1 MEYSMSFN
9 VNICQTDS
17 DYENLNDGEPGQVFL
32 CQPVGEQAASTQRC
46 SETLQMEL
54 LDNCSTGSGHTRDDR
69 EQINPLQRHRWSA
82 ATQKILYSLPSRTVG
97 ISRGTTRSSQLHRRR
112 TTTSQGCSHHARPIQ
127 DDFVLTDLEENSS
140 DENKEEQL
148 VSSLQGLSVGDGM
161 RKLRAMTLSLA
172 KKMEL
177 RRRAFSDVAESS
189 HIDGNVP
196 CTSLFSLYVSRT
208 WRHCLFSCASVLAP
222 LRLWHVPMKQLSGR
236 FGTGVL
242 SYFLFL
248 RTLLLFNLFLFVI
261 NGLFLVFPQVNHPPP
276 YNISHLTEFT
286 GLELLTGKGYLSQS
300 VMFYGYYS
308 NTTIKNCHG
317 EVSTPGL
324 VGGPCDGVKSQMVP
338 YNIPAAYFFTIAI
351 TFFIICIILVYSMSK
366 SFGKSFHVLKSNGNV
381 VLKVFCCWDFKVSK
395 KTSVRLQS
403 ETISTQLKEL
413 LSEMLSEKDE
423 ESCMRQLYRLAAHLL
438 AWVVCL
444 SSILLGSM
452 AVHSLSESV
461 IDKQSH
467 SKTTELLLLS
477 AVVSA
482 INLLLPGLF
491 NLCAWVEKSDSP
503 SVQVYV
509 SIFRNLL
516 LKVSL
521 VGVLCFRWLG
531 RIAVEPENRGLQCW
545 ESFVGQELYCLLL
558 MDFIFTVLYTF
569 MGEFLWRLFSKRVL
583 KRNRKPVFDIARNVL
598 ELIYGQT
605 LTWLGVL
612 FAPLLP
618 AVQII
623 KLFVL
628 FYMKKGSLL
637 LNCQASRKPWRA
649 SQMTTLFISLLWFPS
664 FLGAAVSVTY
674 TIWKIKPSSACG
686 PFRNLTTMFQSVEL
700 WAQELKNTYPV
711 LLKFSWIYK
720 YLVDNPLLLFI
731 ASGVFLI
738 LIYINSQVVDGHR
751 KIISLLEKQIENEGK
766 DKIFLVTKLQDIYEQ
781 NLVSPHS

>member
-1 MEYSMSFN
+1 MEYSVSFN
-9 VNICQTDS
+9 INICQTDS
-17 DYENLNDGEPGQVFL
+17 DYENLNDGEPGQVL
-32 CQPVGEQAASTQRC
+32 ICQPVGEQAASTQRC
-46 SETLQMEL
+46 SETLQRECT
-54 LDNCSTGSGHTRDDR
+54 DNCSIGSGHTRDDR

-82 ATQKILYSLPSRTVG
+82 ATRKILYSLPSRNV
-97 ISRGTTRSSQLHRRR
+97 
-112 TTTSQGCSHHARPIQ
+112 
-127 DDFVLTDLEENSS
+127 
-140 DENKEEQL
+140 ENKDEQL
-148 VSSLQGLSVGDGM
+148 VSSLQGLSVRDGM
-161 RKLRAMTLSLA
+161 RKLRAMPLSLA
-172 KKMEL
+172 NKMEL
-177 RRRAFSDVAESS
+177 
-189 HIDGNVP
+189 
-196 CTSLFSLYVSRT
+196 
-208 WRHCLFSCASVLAP
+208 SCASVLTP

-261 NGLFLVFPQVNHPPP
+261 NGLFLVFPQVTHPPP

-286 GLELLTGKGYLSQS
+286 GLELLTGTGYLSQS

-324 VGGPCDGVKSQMVP
+324 AGGPCDAVKSQVVP
-338 YNIPAAYFFTIAI
+338 YNIPAAYFFTITI

-381 VLKVFCCWDFKVSK
+381 VVKVFCSWDFKVSK

-413 LSEMLSEKDE
+413 LSEILSEKDE
-423 ESCMRQLYRLAAHLL
+423 ESCTQQLFRLAVRLL
-438 AWVVCL
+438 AWVICL
-444 SSILLGSM
+444 ASIFLGAM
-452 AVHSLSESV
+452 AVHSLSEFF

-467 SKTTELLLLS
+467 SRTTELLLLS

-491 NLCAWVEKSDSP
+491 NLCAWVEKSNLP
-503 SVQVYV
+503 SVHVYV
-509 SIFRNLL
+509 SIFR
-516 LKVSL
+516 
-521 VGVLCFRWLG
+521 
-531 RIAVEPENRGLQCW
+531 
-545 ESFVGQELYCLLL
+545 
-558 MDFIFTVLYTF
+558 
-569 MGEFLWRLFSKRVL
+569 
-583 KRNRKPVFDIARNVL
+583 
-598 ELIYGQT
+598 
-605 LTWLGVL
+605 LGVL
-612 FAPLLP
+612 FIPLLP

-628 FYMKKGSLL
+628 FYMKKSSLL

-700 WAQELKNTYPV
+700 WAQELKSTHPV
-711 LLKFSWIYK
+711 LLKFSWIYN

-731 ASGVFLI
+731 ASGVFLRVRTNVSSSPNCKTFMNRVRFP
-738 LIYINSQVVDGHR
+738 LIDEIKKSTNSGDNKALAYVRFSTEEEADRADWAGPHIIGGIEVEVKRVVSPKDTVH
-751 KIISLLEKQIENEGK
+751 KLLSSFFKEDKTKLSGDAVLLMAEML
-766 DKIFLVTKLQDIYEQ
+766 KIFVQEAAVRSQKQAESEDCDQVDIEHFEKILPQLVCSSTETELGF
-781 NLVSPHS
+781 